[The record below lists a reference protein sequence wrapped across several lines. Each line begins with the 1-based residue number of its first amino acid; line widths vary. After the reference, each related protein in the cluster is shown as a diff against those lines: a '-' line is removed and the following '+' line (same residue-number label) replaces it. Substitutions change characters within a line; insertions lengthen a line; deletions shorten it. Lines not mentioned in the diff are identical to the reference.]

1 MKVKLLIYLI
11 LLLPNNL
18 FSQLQRICYS
28 PDEEVFFSCE
38 RIGKF
43 TFDPI
48 KYETANCSIFD
59 SVQIVLT
66 NTSKNDL
73 IINSINLKNQ
83 NSGYSVAQSIKYPL
97 IVKSGKKYSIFILLK
112 SVNRKGLI
120 DDTLDIVSNARVSTS
135 FGIGIDESTN
145 MFNPMNCQTIPNDKL
160 SLAKKYIS
168 DFISRYI
175 FNKPIEKVNDELL
188 MLVYSTKYL
197 GDILNNISPNT
208 KPLYGPIKINQQK
221 FLTDAISSMNTIS
234 PANKERMAG
243 WAIRELT
250 QGIKKSN
257 LKNRLS
263 ILYVSGDPDI
273 SEINAGSKIVLNN
286 AFLYNVRV
294 FIIADNLTNVG
305 RDYYNDISLNS
316 KGKLFEINN
325 CNELQCVIDSIA
337 ELSNFGGTTELPLSI
352 KINKSELSSK
362 EFQFDTVKVGTDFCK
377 SFVINNNDSSGNLT
391 VTNTIVKDKFNKVSN
406 VFRSNQPK
414 PPFIVNEGKGYPVT
428 ICFLPDNL
436 GFNEGYVY
444 YNYNSC
450 DNQELKVKVS
460 GYGIS
465 SLNVM
470 LNDTVYGSNGDY
482 FYINVYADSTLS
494 NYNVNDLNFNIK
506 YDKRLLNLEYVIS
519 GNDSK
524 STIYNIVEN
533 LFDNNN
539 AISKVIGKSSTII
552 NKGEFARLKFKV
564 LYGTPESSTIELTSG
579 SFSNG
584 FLKMN
589 SIGKGLFVIKD
600 NGCFPDS
607 KKIINKNDL
616 QNVFL
621 VKISENPIYGNGN
634 EFIELYLKR
643 NTIVSVT
650 IENSLVSYS
659 ECLFEG
665 ELISGI
671 NQIPL
676 KPNLFSSGMYYLIV
690 KSVENSNPII
700 KKIIFLK

>member
-1 MKVKLLIYLI
+1 
-11 LLLPNNL
+11 
-18 FSQLQRICYS
+18 
-28 PDEEVFFSCE
+28 
-38 RIGKF
+38 
-43 TFDPI
+43 
-48 KYETANCSIFD
+48 
-59 SVQIVLT
+59 
-66 NTSKNDL
+66 
-73 IINSINLKNQ
+73 
-83 NSGYSVAQSIKYPL
+83 
-97 IVKSGKKYSIFILLK
+97 
-112 SVNRKGLI
+112 
-120 DDTLDIVSNARVSTS
+120 
-135 FGIGIDESTN
+135 
-145 MFNPMNCQTIPNDKL
+145 
-160 SLAKKYIS
+160 
-168 DFISRYI
+168 
-175 FNKPIEKVNDELL
+175 
-188 MLVYSTKYL
+188 
-197 GDILNNISPNT
+197 
-208 KPLYGPIKINQQK
+208 
-221 FLTDAISSMNTIS
+221 
-234 PANKERMAG
+234 
-243 WAIRELT
+243 
-250 QGIKKSN
+250 
-257 LKNRLS
+257 
-263 ILYVSGDPDI
+263 
-273 SEINAGSKIVLNN
+273 
-286 AFLYNVRV
+286 
-294 FIIADNLTNVG
+294 
-305 RDYYNDISLNS
+305 
-316 KGKLFEINN
+316 
-325 CNELQCVIDSIA
+325 
-337 ELSNFGGTTELPLSI
+337 
-352 KINKSELSSK
+352 
-362 EFQFDTVKVGTDFCK
+362 
-377 SFVINNNDSSGNLT
+377 VINNNDSSGNLT

>member
-1 MKVKLLIYLI
+1 M
-11 LLLPNNL
+11 
-18 FSQLQRICYS
+18 
-28 PDEEVFFSCE
+28 
-38 RIGKF
+38 
-43 TFDPI
+43 
-48 KYETANCSIFD
+48 
-59 SVQIVLT
+59 
-66 NTSKNDL
+66 
-73 IINSINLKNQ
+73 
-83 NSGYSVAQSIKYPL
+83 
-97 IVKSGKKYSIFILLK
+97 
-112 SVNRKGLI
+112 
-120 DDTLDIVSNARVSTS
+120 
-135 FGIGIDESTN
+135 
-145 MFNPMNCQTIPNDKL
+145 
-160 SLAKKYIS
+160 
-168 DFISRYI
+168 
-175 FNKPIEKVNDELL
+175 
-188 MLVYSTKYL
+188 
-197 GDILNNISPNT
+197 
-208 KPLYGPIKINQQK
+208 
-221 FLTDAISSMNTIS
+221 
-234 PANKERMAG
+234 
-243 WAIRELT
+243 
-250 QGIKKSN
+250 
-257 LKNRLS
+257 
-263 ILYVSGDPDI
+263 
-273 SEINAGSKIVLNN
+273 
-286 AFLYNVRV
+286 
-294 FIIADNLTNVG
+294 G

>member
-1 MKVKLLIYLI
+1 
-11 LLLPNNL
+11 
-18 FSQLQRICYS
+18 
-28 PDEEVFFSCE
+28 
-38 RIGKF
+38 
-43 TFDPI
+43 
-48 KYETANCSIFD
+48 
-59 SVQIVLT
+59 
-66 NTSKNDL
+66 
-73 IINSINLKNQ
+73 
-83 NSGYSVAQSIKYPL
+83 
-97 IVKSGKKYSIFILLK
+97 
-112 SVNRKGLI
+112 
-120 DDTLDIVSNARVSTS
+120 
-135 FGIGIDESTN
+135 

-294 FIIADNLTNVG
+294 FIIADNLTIVG

>member
-1 MKVKLLIYLI
+1 
-11 LLLPNNL
+11 
-18 FSQLQRICYS
+18 
-28 PDEEVFFSCE
+28 
-38 RIGKF
+38 
-43 TFDPI
+43 
-48 KYETANCSIFD
+48 
-59 SVQIVLT
+59 
-66 NTSKNDL
+66 
-73 IINSINLKNQ
+73 
-83 NSGYSVAQSIKYPL
+83 
-97 IVKSGKKYSIFILLK
+97 
-112 SVNRKGLI
+112 
-120 DDTLDIVSNARVSTS
+120 
-135 FGIGIDESTN
+135 

-294 FIIADNLTNVG
+294 FIIADNLTIVG

-607 KKIINKNDL
+607 KKL
-616 QNVFL
+616 
-621 VKISENPIYGNGN
+621 
-634 EFIELYLKR
+634 
-643 NTIVSVT
+643 
-650 IENSLVSYS
+650 
-659 ECLFEG
+659 
-665 ELISGI
+665 
-671 NQIPL
+671 
-676 KPNLFSSGMYYLIV
+676 
-690 KSVENSNPII
+690 
-700 KKIIFLK
+700 